1 MCFSFSTI
9 SDVNYL
15 AGKFQAKV
23 AKASYE
29 ILSKKDPD
37 ALKDVVYPNTFAN
50 VLLNMPQGLAFCPMR
65 YRLRPFDSESEVPTK
80 YNLYNARV
88 EGIELKKIWAPLI
101 GKKHVAIP
109 LVKFH
114 EWVPTEKGKRVV
126 QFSMPGKE
134 IFWTAGV
141 FDIWKNPTGGEQI
154 ISFAIVTQEPNEYIR
169 SVGHDRCP
177 IIISEQEVKTWLNLK
192 DQNDALQFLKTS
204 RQYDFTHQ
212 WEDPLFTI
220 AQQIKSS
227 KMNE

>member
-1 MCFSFSTI
+1 
-9 SDVNYL
+9 
-15 AGKFQAKV
+15 
-23 AKASYE
+23 
-29 ILSKKDPD
+29 
-37 ALKDVVYPNTFAN
+37 
-50 VLLNMPQGLAFCPMR
+50 MR

-88 EGIELKKIWAPLI
+88 EGIELKKTWAPLI

-141 FDIWKNPTGGEQI
+141 FDIWKNPTGREQI